1 MRVAARLVADC
12 EMGGKRRAM
21 GRGGA
26 IDGGLRNAGNASSD
40 GAWRRDWWRIAKWV
54 ECGRFAGDLR
64 AFWGNSF
71 DASNK
76 I

>member
-1 MRVAARLVADC
+1 
-12 EMGGKRRAM
+12 M

-26 IDGGLRNAGNASSD
+26 IGGGLRNGWN
-40 GAWRRDWWRIAKWV
+40 V
-54 ECGRFAGDLR
+54 GDLR
-64 AFWGNSF
+64 AFCGNSF

>member
-1 MRVAARLVADC
+1 
-12 EMGGKRRAM
+12 MGGKRRAM

-40 GAWRRDWWRIAKWV
+40 GAWRRDWRRFEKWGESVERWRLVGLNGWN
-54 ECGRFAGDLR
+54 AGDLR

-71 DASNK
+71 DVSNK

>member
-1 MRVAARLVADC
+1 
-12 EMGGKRRAM
+12 MGGKRRAM
-21 GRGGA
+21 TIGGA

-40 GAWRRDWWRIAKWV
+40 GAWRRDWLGGLRNAGNV
-54 ECGRFAGDLR
+54 GDLR
-64 AFWGNSF
+64 AFCGNSF

>member
-1 MRVAARLVADC
+1 MGRGGAIGADC

-26 IDGGLRNAGNASSD
+26 IGGGLRNGWN
-40 GAWRRDWWRIAKWV
+40 V
-54 ECGRFAGDLR
+54 GDLR
-64 AFWGNSF
+64 AFCGNSF

>member
-1 MRVAARLVADC
+1 MAVC
-12 EMGGKRRAM
+12 EMRGMRRAM

-26 IDGGLRNAGNASSD
+26 IGGGLRNAGN
-40 GAWRRDWWRIAKWV
+40 V
-54 ECGRFAGDLR
+54 GDLR
-64 AFWGNSF
+64 AFCGNSF

>member
-1 MRVAARLVADC
+1 
-12 EMGGKRRAM
+12 M

-40 GAWRRDWWRIAKWV
+40 GAWRRDWGRIAKWV